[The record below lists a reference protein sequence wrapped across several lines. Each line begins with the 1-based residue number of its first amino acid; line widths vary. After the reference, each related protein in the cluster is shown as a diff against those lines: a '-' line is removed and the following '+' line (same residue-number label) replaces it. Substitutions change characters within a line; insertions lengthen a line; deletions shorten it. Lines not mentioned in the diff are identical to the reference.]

1 MVLVDLIVWNI
12 IIVSS
17 VLEIVLVVGFFLGKY
32 AQPSFFF
39 FFPTVGGVVKKVKRE
54 TKIIMELGWENRGG
68 ERGENSAYFGNMHPS
83 PHKEIDPTQKR
94 EK

>member
-1 MVLVDLIVWNI
+1 MDLIVWNI

-39 FFPTVGGVVKKVKRE
+39 FFSHCWWSGEEGEERDKDNNGVGVRE
-54 TKIIMELGWENRGG
+54 
-68 ERGENSAYFGNMHPS
+68 
-83 PHKEIDPTQKR
+83 
-94 EK
+94 